1 MVQDIVYMRIC
12 YIVYKMTVIF
22 TLIYGIIYSVHSFRR
37 ICMLQLE
44 HVSKNYGSIRAVDDL
59 NFAIKDRQ
67 VVGLLGMN
75 GAGKST
81 TLNMITGCT
90 APSSGNILINGHNI
104 IDDHR
109 DAKREFGYL
118 PEIVPLY
125 DEMTVEEYL
134 RFVCELKEIVSK
146 YISKH
151 ICDICETVGIRD
163 IMKRPVINLSKGL
176 RQRVGIA
183 QALCGNPPVI
193 ILDEPTIGLD
203 PVQTISFRRMIRTLS
218 QEHTIIIS
226 SHILSENTGSM
237 RQVYNTASWQK
248 CV

>member
-1 MVQDIVYMRIC
+1 
-12 YIVYKMTVIF
+12 
-22 TLIYGIIYSVHSFRR
+22 
-37 ICMLQLE
+37 MLQLE

-218 QEHTIIIS
+218 QEHT
-226 SHILSENTGSM
+226 
-237 RQVYNTASWQK
+237 
-248 CV
+248 